1 MGEGREAIRRSRRLI
16 PDPRQYGHGER
27 ANPLLRLAEEGQ
39 HRELTR
45 AFRELASAGR
55 DAEIRTVVSAAPS
68 ATSYAGL
75 WHALCAAVEKPSGEH
90 AVATRVFA
98 MPWVIVCGASAN
110 ATIPCVLP
118 DVPELARVLEAGGVF
133 GPSRNVG
140 LGAALASIEAIEAIT
155 PSELLRWTENR
166 ELRDVPPAPIELAR
180 GAEEVHVRLLLGA
193 AIVPATAP
201 DIAETGSNVG
211 MWGTPALKAMRAQLA
226 TPGVEILPMPRPPA
240 GLYSAAYAAR
250 RAGIETAFN
259 LFVSNTLRRF
269 RGIVGDAQVNVSA
282 HEGAELRV
290 TLWTPLDDG
299 LLEGFR
305 WPLHP
310 ADDLDEIER
319 TIRVMISECRLEEPH
334 VSPDVLPAHSH
345 TGAVLFPSN

>member
-16 PDPRQYGHGER
+16 PDPRQYGSGD
-27 ANPLLRLAEEGQ
+27 AADPLLRLAEEGR

-45 AFRELASAGR
+45 ALRELASAGR
-55 DAEIRTVVSAAPS
+55 DAEIRALLSAAPS
-68 ATSYAGL
+68 ARVYARV
-75 WHALCAAVEKPSGEH
+75 WRALCGAIEKPSNDQGI
-90 AVATRVFA
+90 ATRIFA
-98 MPWVIVCGASAN
+98 IPWVIVCGASAN
-110 ATIPCVLP
+110 ATIPCVLA

-140 LGAALASIEAIEAIT
+140 LGTALASIETIEAIM
-155 PSELLRWTENR
+155 PSELLAWTENP
-166 ELRDVPPAPIELAR
+166 EVRDIPPAPIELTR

-193 AIVPATAP
+193 AIVPLASP
-201 DIAETGSNVG
+201 DIAETGANVG
-211 MWGTPALKAMRAQLA
+211 AWGTPALRAMRARLA

-240 GLYSAAYAAR
+240 GLYSAAYAGR
-250 RAGIETAFN
+250 RAGIEAAFN

-269 RGIVGDAQVNVSA
+269 RGIVGDAQVNLST
-282 HEGAELRV
+282 HEGPELRV

-319 TIRVMISECRLEEPH
+319 TIKIMISECRLEEPH
-334 VSPDVLPAHSH
+334 VSPDVLPAHSP